1 MRCAGV
7 LERIALHVVM
17 MTFVQ
22 PTMKVEFDETVEEP
36 DLEEEEEEEGEE
48 EEEAIGGVDMGE
60 SLGIKEGKIALAVLG
75 GAKGKVVDRD
85 RNEMAATRDFE
96 RKGAIKTTFLGLSGI
111 VDLRQGATPARAGN
125 GAENAEIARRRLL

>member
-1 MRCAGV
+1 M

-17 MTFVQ
+17 MTLFQ

-85 RNEMAATRDFE
+85 RNEMAATREFE
-96 RKGAIKTTFLGLSGI
+96 RKAATKATVWGLSGI
-111 VDLRQGATPARAGN
+111 VDIRVTWRS
-125 GAENAEIARRRLL
+125 EITSQMTGQLGLG